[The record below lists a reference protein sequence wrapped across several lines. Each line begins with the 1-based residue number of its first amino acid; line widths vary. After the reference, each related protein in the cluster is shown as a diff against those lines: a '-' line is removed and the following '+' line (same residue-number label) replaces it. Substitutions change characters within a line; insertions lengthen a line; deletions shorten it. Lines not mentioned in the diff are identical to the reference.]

1 MSIDKEKR
9 EEIGILLG
17 YLDGA
22 TGTSLCREAAA
33 TIRYLMENITS
44 TAMNNPIGWPTA
56 QCICDIPEVHEAL
69 EAYSEDSTDD
79 NAVALV
85 CAALNAASA
94 AIRNAAVDEQLV
106 IEAFLK
112 RSGQYVTN
120 DASREAAIAE
130 AVNAALEKAAQMV
143 EDYQAEAVPVHFST
157 VASDIRALQSS
168 PAPKQDEMQSS
179 FVPPQEIE
187 RDNMTLRR
195 LLMFR
200 IARLPYCDDGEM
212 QDNSD
217 WPYIDFKRDSV
228 SDIVAKLTE
237 RGRIAFE
244 KASQSDAM
252 THYRSM
258 VSPEDDAA
266 IDRAAGLLHS
276 SDAGKE

>member
-168 PAPKQDEMQSS
+168 PAPKQDGWQ
-179 FVPPQEIE
+179 PIE
-187 RDNMTLRR
+187 TAPKGKACLIFYRNTFGL
-195 LLMFR
+195 
-200 IARLPYCDDGEM
+200 ART
-212 QDNSD
+212 
-217 WPYIDFKRDSV
+217 IKAKF
-228 SDIVAKLTE
+228 VAKHTVEADEEWPEDACDLDPLTE
-237 RGRIAFE
+237 TAYLPEDWYEMMDNHGDYAYVRLESAHNP
-244 KASQSDAM
+244 
-252 THYRSM
+252 THWQPLPPAPQ
-258 VSPEDDAA
+258 SPE
-266 IDRAAGLLHS
+266 S
-276 SDAGKE
+276 KEGA